1 MTRKLNPINLLFF
14 LILWMPAQHLRAEDI
29 TTNPHHYSA
38 HKVGGPFL
46 FNSHVMYVWRLALP
60 VTTGAY
66 KTDFQ
71 SNPEKVRA
79 FWARMEKELNE
90 LFSPSVGYVF
100 QVIQRDEL
108 MNVATEPNFDIYT
121 ENTYGAAGKTNMNKI
136 IRREDYDAGIWIVEG
151 KTGISG
157 QAIVGS
163 AYNKNGC
170 TYGYCSNNELHVCHE
185 LGHLFGAKH
194 VHSADNGSLEPLFGS
209 SLMSYGIP
217 RDFISLYSVHEIR
230 QRSQSETYPFYW
242 QNPERTI
249 MFNNGYEMNI
259 FQQMTTNVV
268 YGVAVG
274 SDAVKPRLDES
285 VCKPEYRIPKGACFA
300 FKLSGNDPEGY
311 PLKYA
316 CQPVKQPDIRRG
328 LMSFRETES
337 GIVDYKPF
345 YRTYDNGVDQF
356 YLADGGD
363 PTTIPAGDYVFW
375 MAAIR
380 QPKHE
385 KTYENFIKYPYY
397 PAMDAY
403 ETVLKVVDGASFT
416 ASIATPATNNAY
428 EQGQK
433 IVVRWGVNTD
443 YFKAGDS
450 LRITLSEDFGNT
462 FPIVLRTG
470 VPALAGEC
478 EVIIPQR
485 AIGQVSFGGTQ
496 KKVRGGIIKIEEES
510 GIAYTL
516 TCLSPSDATL
526 TKAEGGFTTVEGL
539 VSFDNA
545 PAHYIVVPDASHL
558 PDVAV
563 VTAITKTGL
572 QVDVS
577 YEQIE
582 ESTGVRRIWSA
593 VDNGKTYYLQ
603 QLIRYGAVSEPN
615 GSDNGNTPT
624 TAISKPLSVDEPI
637 NGKIYNI
644 HGQRVD
650 DDYKGIVIVNGKKV
664 IKR

>member
-1 MTRKLNPINLLFF
+1 MIRKFNPVYLFFF
-14 LILWMPAQHLRAEDI
+14 LILWMPVQHLCAENT
-29 TTNPHHYSA
+29 TTNPHHYSTY
-38 HKVGGPFL
+38 KVGGQFL

-71 SNPEKVRA
+71 SDPEKVRA
-79 FWARMEKELNE
+79 FWTRMEKELNE

-121 ENTYGAAGKTNMNKI
+121 ENTYGAASKTNMDKI

-157 QAIVGS
+157 QALVGR
-163 AYNKNGC
+163 AYSKNGC

-194 VHSADNGSLEPLFGS
+194 VHSADGGSLEPLYGS

-230 QRSQSETYPFYW
+230 QRSQSDTYPFYW
-242 QNPERTI
+242 LNPERTV
-249 MFNNGYEMNI
+249 MFNNGYEMND
-259 FQQMTTNVV
+259 FQKLITNVV

-285 VCKPEYRIPKGACFA
+285 ICKPEYRIPKGACFA
-300 FKLSGNDPEGY
+300 FKLSGTDPEGY

-316 CQPVKQPDIRRG
+316 CQPVKQPDMRRG

-345 YRTYDNGVDQF
+345 YRTYDNGVDRF

-363 PTTIPAGDYVFW
+363 PTIIPAGDYVFW

-403 ETVLKVVDGASFT
+403 ETVLKVVDGIPFT

-433 IVVRWGVNTD
+433 IVVKWGVNTS
-443 YFKAGDS
+443 YFKEGDN
-450 LRITLSEDFGNT
+450 LRITLSDDFGQT

-470 VPALAGEC
+470 VRALDGQC
-478 EVIIPQR
+478 EVVIPQR
-485 AIGQVSFGGTQ
+485 AIDKVSFAGT
-496 KKVRGGIIKIEEES
+496 KKMVRAGIIKVEEEN

-526 TKAEGGFTTVEGL
+526 TKAEGGFTTVEG
-539 VSFDNA
+539 VVRFNNA
-545 PAHYIVVPDASHL
+545 PEHYIVVPDASHL
-558 PDVAV
+558 PAVAA
-563 VTAITKTGL
+563 VTATTAGGQ
-572 QVDVS
+572 QVNVS

-582 ESTGVRRIWSA
+582 ETSGVRRLWNA
-593 VDNGKTYYLQ
+593 VYNGKTYCLQ
-603 QLIRYGAVSEPN
+603 QLIRYGEMSGSS
-615 GSDNGNTPT
+615 GSDNENSTT
-624 TAISKPLSVDEPI
+624 TAIGNPLSAEDSMD
-637 NGKIYNI
+637 GKVYNI
-644 HGQRVD
+644 HGQRVG
-650 DDYKGIVIVNGKKV
+650 DDYKGIIIVNGKK
-664 IKR
+664 IMNR